1 MNQIGNLF
9 AEPVAATHFSFLRGA
24 SPGPHMVLTALLL
37 GYAGIGIADR
47 NTVAGVVRAWAAL
60 RQLREEGLPAPDKV
74 REGGSPGEYVWV
86 ENADFAALP
95 FTSDQM
101 KAMAERFKLA
111 TGARLVFVDG
121 TPDIVVYPA
130 NRDGWGRLCR
140 LLSHSNRK
148 EGVKKGDCRLVL
160 DDLLNDARDLLL
172 IPMPGHRLDDLPAL
186 LARLDEAAP
195 GAVWLG
201 ATMHRRGDDRRRL
214 ARLKSIAAAT
224 RTPLIA
230 TNDALYDSIGQRDLQ
245 DVLTCIREGVTIER
259 AGRRL
264 EANAERH
271 LKLPQEMARLFR
283 DAPEAIAETQALFS
297 RVEFD
302 LGQLKYE
309 YPDEPVPPGW
319 KDQDWLEEL
328 VRRCCLIRYPDG
340 VPEKVQGLL
349 KKELDLI
356 AKLEYARYFLTIRQ
370 IVEFAESRGILCQ
383 GRGSAANSAV
393 CYVLGITA
401 VDPAE
406 NDVLFERFISTERK
420 EPPDIDVD
428 FEHERREE
436 VIQWIYEFYGRE
448 RAGIAATVIHYRP
461 RSAIREVGKVLG
473 LTEDVT
479 ARIAD
484 TNWGSWGSEIGD
496 NRVRQAGLDPKNP
509 TIRRAVDFA
518 IRLLGYPRHLS
529 QHVGGF
535 VLSRG
540 RLDETVPIGN
550 AAMEDRTFIE
560 WDRDDIDAVGLMKVD
575 VLALGMLTCI
585 RKAFD
590 LLREHEGIDWGLADV
605 PKENDATYDM
615 LCEGKSLGVFQV
627 ESRAQMNMLPRLK
640 PNKFYDLVI
649 QVAIVRPGPI
659 QGNMVHPYLKRRA
672 GIEKVTF
679 PAPSPE
685 HGPED
690 ELHHVLEKTEGVP
703 LFQEQAMR
711 LAMVA
716 AKFSDIEANG
726 LRKAMATF
734 RNAGTIGDY
743 EAMMVERMV
752 ARGYER
758 DFAQRCFEQ
767 IKGFGSYGFP
777 ESHAASFAKLVYISS
792 YLKRWHPAAFAAALL
807 NAQPMGFYAP
817 AQIVREAEENGGVE
831 PRPVDVNVS
840 GWDNGLEAVGHFE
853 ENGSVIPG
861 DRRETRDP
869 CRSISERSAENPL
882 PEGEGRVRGR
892 PLDDVARPHRCDAA
906 GAHLAGR
913 TASTSPLPLSLQE
926 RGSRAFS
933 SEVDTG
939 SREENALK
947 QRPRAIPRFEELRNC
962 STGVSAGKGSDE
974 PKQKHPFA
982 LRLGFRQ
989 IDGFKEDWGKAIAK
1003 ARDAGG
1009 PYRDVEELMRRAGL
1023 PARALRLLADADA
1036 FRSLGL
1042 DRREALWAVRRLPDD
1057 AALPLFQAAQARE
1070 LGREPAMAL
1079 PAMPLSEHIVADYQ
1093 TVRLSLKGH
1102 PMQLLR
1108 PRFRREGVLS
1118 CAETEG
1124 RADAAFV
1131 RTAGIVL
1138 VRQRPGNGNAIFVTL
1153 EDETGIA
1160 NVVIWARL
1168 FERFR
1173 REVMGARLMLVEG
1186 RVQKSPEGVV
1196 HLMAQRILDR
1206 SPDLLSLSD
1215 THRAEVPLP
1224 VDELKN
1230 PPLPRHRHPRNV
1242 RILPKSRDFH

>member
-1 MNQIGNLF
+1 MNHFASSF
-9 AEPVAATHFSFLRGA
+9 AEPVAATNFSFLRGA
-24 SPGPHMVLTALLL
+24 SPGPNMVLTALLL
-37 GYAGIGIADR
+37 GYTGIGIADR

-60 RQLREEGLPAPDKV
+60 RQLREEGLPAPEKV
-74 REGGSPGEYVWV
+74 REGGSPGEYVWI
-86 ENADFAALP
+86 ENPAFAELP
-95 FTSDQM
+95 FTPEEMQA
-101 KAMAERFKLA
+101 KAERFRLA
-111 TGARLVFVDG
+111 TGTRLVFADS

-140 LLSHSNRK
+140 LLSHGNRK
-148 EGVKKGDCRLVL
+148 DGVKKGECHLVL
-160 DDLLNDARDLLL
+160 DDLLADARDLLL
-172 IPMPGHRLDDLPAL
+172 ILMPGRSLEGLPEL
-186 LARLDEAAP
+186 LAQLDAAAP
-195 GAVWLG
+195 GAIWLG
-201 ATMHRRGDDRRRL
+201 ASMHRRGDDRRRL
-214 ARLKSIAAAT
+214 ARLKAIAAAT

-230 TNDALYDSIGQRDLQ
+230 TNDALYDSIAQRDLQ

-271 LKLPQEMARLFR
+271 LKLPAEMSRLFR

-297 RVEFD
+297 RIEFD

-319 KDQDWLEEL
+319 KDQDWLVEL
-328 VRRCCLIRYPDG
+328 VRRCCLIRYPNG
-340 VPEKVQGLL
+340 LPEKVEGLL
-349 KKELDLI
+349 AKELALI
-356 AKLEYARYFLTIRQ
+356 EKLEYARYFLTIRQ
-370 IVEFAESRGILCQ
+370 IVEFAESKGILCQ

-401 VDPAE
+401 VDPAD
-406 NDVLFERFISTERK
+406 NDVLFERFISTERR

-436 VIQWIYEFYGRE
+436 VIQWIYKFYGRE

-479 ARIAD
+479 ARIAE
-484 TNWGSWGSEIGD
+484 TQWGSWGTEIGD
-496 NRVRQAGLDPKNP
+496 ARIRQAGLDPKNP

-518 IRLLGYPRHLS
+518 VRLLHFPRHLS

-540 RLDETVPIGN
+540 RLDEIVPIGN
-550 AAMEDRTFIE
+550 AAMPDRTFIE
-560 WDRDDIDAVGLMKVD
+560 WDRDDIDELRLMKVD

-590 LLREHEGIDWGLADV
+590 LLRKHDGVDWGLADV
-605 PKENDATYDM
+605 PNNDEATYDM

-640 PNKFYDLVI
+640 PRAFYDLVI

-672 GIEKVTF
+672 GIEDVVY
-679 PAPSPE
+679 PSPSPE
-685 HGPED
+685 CGPPD
-690 ELHHVLEKTEGVP
+690 ELYEVLRKTFGVP

-734 RNAGTIGDY
+734 RNDGTIGNY
-743 EAMMVERMV
+743 EELMVGRMV
-752 ARGYER
+752 ARGYDPE
-758 DFAQRCFEQ
+758 FARRCFDQ

-792 YLKRWHPAAFAAALL
+792 YLKKHHPAAFACALL
-807 NAQPMGFYAP
+807 NSQPMGFYAP

-831 PRPVDVNVS
+831 PRAIDVNLS
-840 GWDNGLEAVGHFE
+840 GWDNGLEE
-853 ENGSVIPG
+853 LCSNS
-861 DRRETRDP
+861 D
-869 CRSISERSAENPL
+869 AEGGAGNPL

-892 PLDDVARPHRCDAA
+892 PLDDLPSPHRCAA
-906 GAHLAGR
+906 DMRSSTGPGAY
-913 TASTSPLPLSLQE
+913 TSPLPLSLQE
-926 RGSRAFS
+926 RGSSRACL
-933 SEVDTG
+933 EKG
-939 SREENALK
+939 AGELK
-947 QRPRAIPRFEELRNC
+947 
-962 STGVSAGKGSDE
+962 K
-974 PKQKHPFA
+974 KHPFA

-989 IDGFKEDWGKAIAK
+989 IDGFKEDWGLAIE
-1003 ARDAGG
+1003 RNRAGG
-1009 PYRDVEELMRRAGL
+1009 YHGVEELMRRADL
-1023 PARALRLLADADA
+1023 PARAMRLLADADA

-1057 AALPLFQAAQARE
+1057 AVLPLFQAAQARE
-1070 LGREPAMAL
+1070 LGRESTLAL
-1079 PAMPLSEHIVADYQ
+1079 PAMPLAEHIVTDYQ

-1108 PRFRREGVLS
+1108 PRFSREGILS
-1118 CAETEG
+1118 CAETETK
-1124 RADAAFV
+1124 RDAAYA

-1153 EDETGIA
+1153 EDETGVT

-1206 SPDLLSLSD
+1206 SADLLSLSD
-1215 THRAEVPLP
+1215 THRAEIRPV
-1224 VDELKN
+1224 VDELRN
-1230 PPLPRHRHPRNV
+1230 PPPPRHRHPRNV

>member
-1 MNQIGNLF
+1 MNQIANAF
-9 AEPVAATHFSFLRGA
+9 AEPVAASHFSFLRGA

-37 GYAGIGIADR
+37 GYSGIGIADR

-60 RQLREEGLPAPDKV
+60 KQLREDGLPAPDKI
-74 REGGSPGEYVWV
+74 REGGSPGEYYWA
-86 ENADFAALP
+86 ENPEFAALP
-95 FTSDQM
+95 FTPAQM
-101 KAMAERFKLA
+101 KAKAEHFKLA
-111 TGARLVFVDG
+111 TGTRLVFADG

-140 LLSHSNRK
+140 LLSHGNLK
-148 EGVKKGDCRLVL
+148 DGVKKGECHLVL
-160 DDLLNDARDLLL
+160 EDLLNDARDLLL
-172 IPMPGHRLDDLPAL
+172 ILMPARSLDSLPAL

-201 ATMHRRGDDRRRL
+201 VSMHRRGDDRRRL
-214 ARLKSIAAAT
+214 ARLKNIAAAT

-230 TNDALYDSIGQRDLQ
+230 TNDALYDSIAQRDLQ
-245 DVLTCIREGVTIER
+245 DVLTCIREGTTIER
-259 AGRRL
+259 AGRLL
-264 EANAERH
+264 ESNAERH

-297 RVEFD
+297 RIEFD

-319 KDQDWLEEL
+319 KDQDWLVEL

-340 VPEKVQGLL
+340 VSEKVQGLL
-349 KKELDLI
+349 AKELALI
-356 AKLEYARYFLTIRQ
+356 EKLEYARYFLTIRQ
-370 IVEFAESRGILCQ
+370 IVEFADSRGILCQ

-401 VDPAE
+401 VDPDE

-436 VIQWIYEFYGRE
+436 VIQWIYEKYGRH

-461 RSAIREVGKVLG
+461 RSAIREAGKVLG

-496 NRVRQAGLDPKNP
+496 TRVRQAGLDPTNP

-518 IRLLGYPRHLS
+518 TRLLGYPRHLS

-560 WDRDDIDAVGLMKVD
+560 WDRDDIDELGLMKVD

-590 LLREHEGIDWGLADV
+590 LIRENGGKDYALADL
-605 PKENDATYDM
+605 KDGDEATYDM

-627 ESRAQMNMLPRLK
+627 ESRAQMNMLPRLR
-640 PNKFYDLVI
+640 PREFYDLVI

-672 GIEKVTF
+672 GIEEGTYPS
-679 PAPSPE
+679 PAP
-685 HGPED
+685 GKGDKD
-690 ELHHVLEKTEGVP
+690 ELFEVLNKTKGVP
-703 LFQEQAMR
+703 LFQEQAMK

-734 RNAGTIGDY
+734 RNAGTIHHFQD
-743 EAMMVERMV
+743 MMVERMV
-752 ARGYER
+752 ERGYER

-792 YLKRWHPAAFAAALL
+792 YLKKHYPAAFAAALL
-807 NAQPMGFYAP
+807 NSQPMGFYAP

-831 PRPVDVNVS
+831 ARPADVNS
-840 GWDNGLEAVGHFE
+840 SFLDNSLEAVSE
-853 ENGSVIPG
+853 SSSYR
-861 DRRETRDP
+861 DRPSRKGGRD
-869 CRSISERSAENPL
+869 
-882 PEGEGRVRGR
+882 
-892 PLDDVARPHRCDAA
+892 
-906 GAHLAGR
+906 
-913 TASTSPLPLSLQE
+913 
-926 RGSRAFS
+926 
-933 SEVDTG
+933 
-939 SREENALK
+939 
-947 QRPRAIPRFEELRNC
+947 
-962 STGVSAGKGSDE
+962 
-974 PKQKHPFA
+974 PFA

-989 IDGFKEDWGKAIAK
+989 IDGFKDEWGKAITEE
-1003 ARDAGG
+1003 RELGL
-1009 PYRDVEELMRRAGL
+1009 YRDVEQLMRRASL
-1023 PARALRLLADADA
+1023 PARAMRLLADADA

-1057 AALPLFQAAQARE
+1057 SALPLFQAAQARE
-1070 LGREPAMAL
+1070 LGSERSMAL
-1079 PAMPLSEHIVADYQ
+1079 PLMPLAEHIVADYQ

-1108 PRFRREGVLS
+1108 PRFHREGVLS
-1118 CAETEG
+1118 CAETE
-1124 RADAAFV
+1124 AKPDAAFV

-1138 VRQRPGNGNAIFVTL
+1138 VRQRPGKGNAIFVTL
-1153 EDETGIA
+1153 EDETGIT

-1186 RVQKSPEGVV
+1186 RVQKSVEGVT
-1196 HLMAQRILDR
+1196 HLMAQRIADR
-1206 SPDLLSLSD
+1206 SIDLLSLSD
-1215 THRAEVPLP
+1215 THRAEVPMP

>member
-1 MNQIGNLF
+1 MNQIANAF
-9 AEPVAATHFSFLRGA
+9 AEPVAASHFSFLRGA
-24 SPGPHMVLTALLL
+24 SPGSHMVLTALLL
-37 GYAGIGIADR
+37 GYSGIGIADR

-60 RQLREEGLPAPDKV
+60 KQLREDGLPAPDRV
-74 REGGSPGEYVWV
+74 REGGSPGEYYWA
-86 ENADFAALP
+86 ENLEFAALP
-95 FTSDQM
+95 FTPAQM
-101 KAMAERFKLA
+101 KAKAERFKLA
-111 TGARLVFVDG
+111 TGTRLVFADG
-121 TPDIVVYPA
+121 TPDIVIYPA

-140 LLSHSNRK
+140 LLSHGNRK
-148 EGVKKGDCRLVL
+148 EGVKKGECHLVL

-172 IPMPGHRLDDLPAL
+172 ILMPERSLDGLPDL
-186 LARLDEAAP
+186 LARLDDAAP
-195 GAVWLG
+195 GAVWL
-201 ATMHRRGDDRRRL
+201 AASMHRRGDDRRRL
-214 ARLKSIAAAT
+214 ARLKKIAAAT
-224 RTPLIA
+224 RTLLIA
-230 TNDALYDSIGQRDLQ
+230 TNDALYDSIFQRDLQ
-245 DVLTCIREGVTIER
+245 DVLTCIREGTTIER
-259 AGRRL
+259 AGRLL
-264 EANAERH
+264 ESNAERH

-297 RVEFD
+297 RIEFD

-309 YPDEPVPPGW
+309 YPDEPIPPGW
-319 KDQDWLEEL
+319 KDQDWLVEL

-340 VPEKVQGLL
+340 VPEKVEKLL
-349 KKELDLI
+349 AKELDLI
-356 AKLEYARYFLTIRQ
+356 GKLEYARYFLTIRQ
-370 IVEFAESRGILCQ
+370 IVEFANSRGILCQ

-436 VIQWIYEFYGRE
+436 VIQWIYNFYGRE

-461 RSAIREVGKVLG
+461 RSAIREAGKVLG

-496 NRVRQAGLDPKNP
+496 ARVRQAGLDPTNP

-518 IRLLGYPRHLS
+518 TRLLGYPRHLS

-560 WDRDDIDAVGLMKVD
+560 WDRDDIDELGLMKVD

-590 LLREHEGIDWGLADV
+590 LIRENGGKDYALADL
-605 PKENDATYDM
+605 KDGDKGTYDM

-640 PNKFYDLVI
+640 PRKFYDLVI

-672 GIEKVTF
+672 GIEKVVF
-679 PAPSPE
+679 PSPKPP
-685 HGPED
+685 HPEN
-690 ELHHVLEKTEGVP
+690 ELYEVLKKTEGVP

-734 RNAGTIGDY
+734 RNAGTIGNY
-743 EAMMVERMV
+743 ETMMVERMV
-752 ARGYER
+752 ERGYER

-792 YLKRWHPAAFAAALL
+792 FLKKHYPAAFAAALL
-807 NAQPMGFYAP
+807 NSQPMGFYAP

-831 PRPVDVNVS
+831 PRPADVNFS
-840 GWDNGLEAVGHFE
+840 FLDNRLEAVSESSSYHDR
-853 ENGSVIPG
+853 P
-861 DRRETRDP
+861 RREGGRD
-869 CRSISERSAENPL
+869 
-882 PEGEGRVRGR
+882 
-892 PLDDVARPHRCDAA
+892 
-906 GAHLAGR
+906 
-913 TASTSPLPLSLQE
+913 
-926 RGSRAFS
+926 
-933 SEVDTG
+933 
-939 SREENALK
+939 
-947 QRPRAIPRFEELRNC
+947 
-962 STGVSAGKGSDE
+962 
-974 PKQKHPFA
+974 PFA

-989 IDGFKEDWGKAIAK
+989 IDGFKDEWGLAIVEE
-1003 ARDAGG
+1003 REAGG
-1009 PYRDVEELMRRAGL
+1009 PYRDVEELMRRASL
-1023 PARALRLLADADA
+1023 PARAMRLLADADT

-1057 AALPLFQAAQARE
+1057 AVLPLFQAAQARE
-1070 LGREPAMAL
+1070 LGQERAL
-1079 PAMPLSEHIVADYQ
+1079 TLPVMPLAEHIVADYQ

-1108 PRFRREGVLS
+1108 PRFRREGILS
-1118 CAETEG
+1118 CVETE
-1124 RADAAFV
+1124 AKPDATFA
-1131 RTAGIVL
+1131 RTAGVVL
-1138 VRQRPGNGNAIFVTL
+1138 VRQRPGNGKAIFVTL
-1153 EDETGIA
+1153 EDETGIT

-1186 RVQKSPEGVV
+1186 RVQKSVEGVV
-1196 HLMAQRILDR
+1196 HLMAQRIIDR
-1206 SPDLLSLSD
+1206 SADLLSLSD

-1224 VDELKN
+1224 VDELKS

>member
-1 MNQIGNLF
+1 MNQIASSF
-9 AEPVAATHFSFLRGA
+9 AEPVAATNFSFLRGA
-24 SPGPHMVLTALLL
+24 SPGPNMVLTALLL

-60 RQLREEGLPAPDKV
+60 KHLREDGLPSPERI
-74 REGGSPGEYVWV
+74 REGGSPGEYVWI
-86 ENADFAALP
+86 ENPDFADLP
-95 FTSDQM
+95 FTREHMQ
-101 KAMAERFKLA
+101 AMAQSFKLA
-111 TGARLVFVDG
+111 TGTRLVFADG
-121 TPDIVVYPA
+121 TPDIIVYPA
-130 NRDGWGRLCR
+130 NREGWGRLCR
-140 LLSHSNRK
+140 LLSQGNLRA
-148 EGVKKGDCRLVL
+148 EKGECILHL

-172 IPMPGHRLDDLPAL
+172 ILMPSRNLDGLPAL

-195 GAVWLG
+195 GAIWLG

-214 ARLKSIAAAT
+214 VRLKVIAAAT

-230 TNDALYDSIGQRDLQ
+230 TNDALYDSIEQRDLQ

-259 AGRRL
+259 AGRSL

-283 DAPEAIAETQALFS
+283 DAPEAIAETQHLFS

-302 LGQLKYE
+302 LGQLRYE

-319 KDQDWLEEL
+319 KDQDWLAEL
-328 VRRCCLIRYPDG
+328 VRRRSLIRYPEG

-349 KKELDLI
+349 AKELALI
-356 AKLEYARYFLTIRQ
+356 EKLEYARYFLTIRQ
-370 IVEFAESRGILCQ
+370 IVEFAESEGILCQ

-401 VDPAE
+401 VDPAD
-406 NDVLFERFISTERK
+406 NDVLFERFISTERR

-436 VIQWIYEFYGRE
+436 VIQWIYKFYGRE
-448 RAGIAATVIHYRP
+448 RAGIAATVIRYRP

-484 TNWGSWGSEIGD
+484 TQWGSWGTEIGD
-496 NRVRQAGLDPKNP
+496 ARVRQAGLDPKNP
-509 TIRRAVDFA
+509 TVRRAVDFA

-550 AAMEDRTFIE
+550 AAMDKRTFIE
-560 WDRDDIDAVGLMKVD
+560 WDRDDIDELKLMKVD

-605 PKENDATYDM
+605 PSRDLATYDM

-627 ESRAQMNMLPRLK
+627 ESRAQMNMLPRLR
-640 PNKFYDLVI
+640 PRKFYDLVI

-672 GIEKVTF
+672 GIEKPEYPK
-679 PAPSPE
+679 PAPPHPE
-685 HGPED
+685 N
-690 ELHHVLEKTEGVP
+690 ELESVLNKTLGVP
-703 LFQEQAMR
+703 LFQEQAMK

-716 AKFSDIEANG
+716 AEFSDIEANG

-734 RNAGTIGDY
+734 RNDGTIHDFQD
-743 EAMMVERMV
+743 MMVERMV

-758 DFAQRCFEQ
+758 DFAQRCFDQ

-792 YLKRWHPAAFAAALL
+792 YLKRWRPAAFACALL
-807 NAQPMGFYAP
+807 NSQPMGFYAP
-817 AQIVREAEENGGVE
+817 AQIVREAQENGGVE
-831 PRPVDVNVS
+831 PRPVDVNAS
-840 GWDNGLEAVGHFE
+840 GWDNGLEPLE
-853 ENGSVIPG
+853 ELNVVIPG

-869 CRSISERSAENPL
+869 CLSVSD
-882 PEGEGRVRGR
+882 EGSGMDSGSSLRFAR
-892 PLDDVARPHRCDAA
+892 DDVQHSSNFRSPH
-906 GAHLAGR
+906 L
-913 TASTSPLPLSLQE
+913 
-926 RGSRAFS
+926 RA
-933 SEVDTG
+933 EK
-939 SREENALK
+939 EETK
-947 QRPRAIPRFEELRNC
+947 
-962 STGVSAGKGSDE
+962 
-974 PKQKHPFA
+974 KHPFA

-989 IDGFKEDWGKAIAK
+989 IDGFKEEWGLAIVQ
-1003 ARDAGG
+1003 AREAGG
-1009 PYRDVEELMRRAGL
+1009 IYRDVEELMRRAAL
-1023 PARALRLLADADA
+1023 PARAMRLLADADA

-1057 AALPLFQAAQARE
+1057 PALPLFAAAQARE

-1079 PAMPLSEHIVADYQ
+1079 PAMPLAEHIVTDYQ

-1108 PRFRREGVLS
+1108 PRFRREGILS
-1118 CAETEG
+1118 CAETE
-1124 RADAAFV
+1124 AKPDAAFV
-1131 RTAGIVL
+1131 RTAGVVL
-1138 VRQRPGNGNAIFVTL
+1138 VRQRPGNGKAIFVTL
-1153 EDETGIA
+1153 EDETGIT

-1173 REVMGARLMLVEG
+1173 RDVMGARLMLVEG
-1186 RVQKSPEGVV
+1186 RVQKSVEGVT
-1196 HLMAQRILDR
+1196 HLMAQRIFDR
-1206 SPDLLSLSD
+1206 SADLLSLSD
-1215 THRAEVPLP
+1215 THRAEMPP
-1224 VDELKN
+1224 PCVDELKN

>member
-1 MNQIGNLF
+1 MNQMVNLF
-9 AEPVAATHFSFLRGA
+9 AEPVAASHFSFLRGA

-37 GYAGIGIADR
+37 GYSGIGIADR

-60 RQLREEGLPAPDKV
+60 KQLREDGLPAPDKI
-74 REGGSPGEYVWV
+74 REGGSPGEYFWA
-86 ENADFAALP
+86 ENPEFAALP
-95 FTSDQM
+95 FTPAQM
-101 KAMAERFKLA
+101 KAKAERFKLA
-111 TGARLVFVDG
+111 TGTRLVFADG

-130 NRDGWGRLCR
+130 NRAGWGRLCR
-140 LLSHSNRK
+140 LLSHGNLK
-148 EGVKKGDCRLVL
+148 DGVKKGECHLVL
-160 DDLLNDARDLLL
+160 ADLLNDARDLLL
-172 IPMPGHRLDDLPAL
+172 ILIPTRSLDGLPNL
-186 LARLDEAAP
+186 LARLDDAAP
-195 GAVWLG
+195 GAVWL
-201 ATMHRRGDDRRRL
+201 AASMHRRGDDRRRL
-214 ARLKSIAAAT
+214 ARLKAIAAAT

-230 TNDALYDSIGQRDLQ
+230 TNDALYDSITQRDLQ
-245 DVLTCIREGVTIER
+245 DVLTCIREGTTIER
-259 AGRRL
+259 AGRLL
-264 EANAERH
+264 ESNAERH
-271 LKLPQEMARLFR
+271 LKLPQEIARLFR

-297 RVEFD
+297 RIEFD
-302 LGQLKYE
+302 LVQLKYE
-309 YPDEPVPPGW
+309 YPDEPIPPGW
-319 KDQDWLEEL
+319 KDQDWLVEL
-328 VRRCCLIRYPDG
+328 VRRCCLIRYPEG
-340 VPEKVQGLL
+340 VPEKVEKLL
-349 KKELDLI
+349 AKELALI
-356 AKLEYARYFLTIRQ
+356 GKLEYARYFLTIRQ
-370 IVEFAESRGILCQ
+370 IVEFAESKGILCQ

-401 VDPAE
+401 VDPAD

-436 VIQWIYEFYGRE
+436 VIQWIYKFYGRE

-461 RSAIREVGKVLG
+461 RSAIREAGKVLG

-496 NRVRQAGLDPKNP
+496 ARVRQAGLDPTNP

-518 IRLLGYPRHLS
+518 TRLLGYPRHLS

-560 WDRDDIDAVGLMKVD
+560 WDRDDIDELGLMKVD

-590 LLREHEGIDWGLADV
+590 LIKANGGENYALADL
-605 PKENDATYDM
+605 KDGDKATYDM

-627 ESRAQMNMLPRLK
+627 ESRAQMNMLPRLR
-640 PNKFYDLVI
+640 PRKFYDLVI

-672 GIEKVTF
+672 GIEKVVF
-679 PAPSPE
+679 PSPKPP
-685 HGPED
+685 HPEN
-690 ELHHVLEKTEGVP
+690 ELFEVLNKTEGVP

-734 RNAGTIGDY
+734 RNAGTIGNY
-743 EAMMVERMV
+743 ETMMVERMV
-752 ARGYER
+752 ERGYER

-792 YLKRWHPAAFAAALL
+792 FLKKHYPAAFAAALL
-807 NAQPMGFYAP
+807 NSQPMGFYAP

-831 PRPVDVNVS
+831 ARATDVNS
-840 GWDNGLEAVGHFE
+840 SFLDNSLEAVSESSSYHA
-853 ENGSVIPG
+853 
-861 DRRETRDP
+861 RP
-869 CRSISERSAENPL
+869 CRESER
-882 PEGEGRVRGR
+882 
-892 PLDDVARPHRCDAA
+892 D
-906 GAHLAGR
+906 
-913 TASTSPLPLSLQE
+913 
-926 RGSRAFS
+926 
-933 SEVDTG
+933 
-939 SREENALK
+939 
-947 QRPRAIPRFEELRNC
+947 
-962 STGVSAGKGSDE
+962 
-974 PKQKHPFA
+974 PFA

-989 IDGFKEDWGKAIAK
+989 IDGFKDEWGEAIAGE
-1003 ARDAGG
+1003 REAGG
-1009 PYRDVEELMRRAGL
+1009 PYRDVEELMRRASL
-1023 PARALRLLADADA
+1023 PARAMRLLADADA

-1057 AALPLFQAAQARE
+1057 PALPLFQAAQARE
-1070 LGREPAMAL
+1070 LGSERSMAL
-1079 PAMPLSEHIVADYQ
+1079 PTMPLAEHIVADYQ

-1118 CAETEG
+1118 CMETE
-1124 RADAAFV
+1124 AKPDAAFV

-1138 VRQRPGNGNAIFVTL
+1138 VRQRPGKGNAIFVTL
-1153 EDETGIA
+1153 EDETGIT

-1186 RVQKSPEGVV
+1186 RVQKSVEGVT
-1196 HLMAQRILDR
+1196 HLMAQRIADR
-1206 SPDLLSLSD
+1206 SIDLLSLSD
-1215 THRAEVPLP
+1215 THRAEVPMP

-1230 PPLPRHRHPRNV
+1230 PPLPCHRHPRNV

>member
-1 MNQIGNLF
+1 MNRLVGFF

-37 GYAGIGIADR
+37 GYSGIGIADR

-60 RQLREEGLPAPDKV
+60 RQLREDGLPAPDKV
-74 REGGSPGEYVWV
+74 KEGGSPGEHIWV
-86 ENADFAALP
+86 ENPEFADLP
-95 FTSDQM
+95 FTREQM
-101 KAMAERFKLA
+101 KAMAGRFKLA
-111 TGARLVFVDG
+111 TGTRLVFADG

-130 NRDGWGRLCR
+130 NRTGWGRLCR
-140 LLSHSNRK
+140 LLSHGNRK
-148 EGVKKGDCRLVL
+148 EGVKKGECRLVL

-172 IPMPGHRLDDLPAL
+172 ILMPGRRLDGLPEL

-195 GAVWLG
+195 GAVWL
-201 ATMHRRGDDRRRL
+201 AASMHRRGDDRRRL
-214 ARLKSIAAAT
+214 ARLKAIAAAT

-230 TNDALYDSIGQRDLQ
+230 TNDALYDSIAQRDLQ
-245 DVLTCIREGVTIER
+245 DVLTCIREGTTIER
-259 AGRRL
+259 AGRLL
-264 EANAERH
+264 ESNAERH
-271 LKLPQEMARLFR
+271 LKLPQEMTRLFR
-283 DAPEAIAETQALFS
+283 DAPEAIAETQHLFS
-297 RVEFD
+297 RIEFD

-309 YPDEPVPPGW
+309 YPDEPIPPGW
-319 KDQDWLEEL
+319 KDQDWLVEL
-328 VRRCCLIRYPDG
+328 VRRCCLIRYPQG
-340 VPEKVQGLL
+340 VPEKVEKLL
-349 KKELDLI
+349 AKELDLI
-356 AKLEYARYFLTIRQ
+356 GKLEYARYFLTIRQ
-370 IVEFAESRGILCQ
+370 IVEFAESKGILCQ

-401 VDPAE
+401 VDPNE

-436 VIQWIYEFYGRE
+436 VIQWIYRFYGRE

-479 ARIAD
+479 ARISD
-484 TNWGSWGSEIGD
+484 TQWGSWGTEIGD
-496 NRVRQAGLDPKNP
+496 ARIRQAGLDPANP

-550 AAMEDRTFIE
+550 AAMADRTFIE
-560 WDRDDIDAVGLMKVD
+560 WDRDDIDELRLMKVD

-605 PKENDATYDM
+605 PNRDEATYDM

-627 ESRAQMNMLPRLK
+627 ESRAQMNMLPRLR
-640 PNKFYDLVI
+640 PREFYDLVI

-659 QGNMVHPYLKRRA
+659 QGNMVHPYLRRRS
-672 GIEKVTF
+672 GLEEVTY
-679 PAPSPE
+679 PSPSPE
-685 HGPED
+685 HGAPD
-690 ELHHVLEKTEGVP
+690 ELYEVLKKTFGVP

-711 LAMVA
+711 LAMEA
-716 AKFSDIEANG
+716 AKFTEPEANG
-726 LRKAMATF
+726 LRRAMATF
-734 RNAGTIGDY
+734 RNVGTIHHFQD
-743 EAMMVERMV
+743 MMVERMV

-792 YLKRWHPAAFAAALL
+792 YLKKHHPAAFACALL
-807 NAQPMGFYAP
+807 NSQPMGFYAP

-831 PRPVDVNVS
+831 PRSVDVNS
-840 GWDNGLEAVGHFE
+840 SFLDNSLEAV
-853 ENGSVIPG
+853 
-861 DRRETRDP
+861 
-869 CRSISERSAENPL
+869 SESNSHHGCPH
-882 PEGEGRVRGR
+882 RGR
-892 PLDDVARPHRCDAA
+892 
-906 GAHLAGR
+906 
-913 TASTSPLPLSLQE
+913 
-926 RGSRAFS
+926 
-933 SEVDTG
+933 
-939 SREENALK
+939 K
-947 QRPRAIPRFEELRNC
+947 RN
-962 STGVSAGKGSDE
+962 
-974 PKQKHPFA
+974 PFA

-989 IDGFKEDWGKAIAK
+989 IDSFKDEWGLAIEK
-1003 ARDAGG
+1003 AREAGG
-1009 PYRDVEELMRRAGL
+1009 PCRDVEDLMRRAGL
-1023 PARALRLLADADA
+1023 PARAMRLLADADA

-1057 AALPLFQAAQARE
+1057 AALPLFQAASARE
-1070 LGREPAMAL
+1070 LGQEPAMAL
-1079 PAMPLSEHIVADYQ
+1079 PTMPLAEHIVADYQ

-1108 PRFRREGVLS
+1108 PRFRREGILS
-1118 CAETEG
+1118 CIDTDAKP
-1124 RADAAFV
+1124 DAAFA

-1153 EDETGIA
+1153 EDETGIT

-1186 RVQKSPEGVV
+1186 RVQKSVEGVV
-1196 HLMAQRILDR
+1196 HLMAQRIIDR
-1206 SPDLLSLSD
+1206 SLDLLSLSD
-1215 THRAEVPLP
+1215 THRAEVPMP
-1224 VDELKN
+1224 IDELKN